1 MEEGRIIKALSGFY
15 YVQTENG
22 VVECRARGRFRKEG
36 TSPLVGDCVS
46 IVREQG
52 KGTVDTILPRRN
64 AFIRPAVANMDV
76 LVVLASCAIPQTEP
90 FLIDRILTI
99 AARQDVPCLVCVNK
113 DDLAPAAPLADIYR
127 KAGIP
132 TIVTSAATGEGIEAL
147 RAQIAGKFAVFTG
160 NSGVGKSSVL
170 NALAPELALP
180 VGEVSQKLGRG
191 RHTTRHIEL
200 FSLPGGTY
208 IADTPGFSSFDTDRM
223 DAIPEEELAQTALV
237 VRPEKDETFLRKNA
251 RLTAEGALATV
262 MRVKK
267 RALMR
272 ETALVTGYGRIGR
285 EMTARLCALGMFVIV
300 CARSEEQMR
309 MAHAAGAHPVPLA
322 QIAAAC
328 RQADVIINTI
338 PAHVLGDA
346 ALAETARDTP
356 IIELASAPYGLE
368 MQKAVKLGL
377 QVCVESGLPGRYAP
391 LDAGEALFDALTRAM
406 GTRKEDAQCAT

>member
-1 MEEGRIIKALSGFY
+1 MRLIAFGGDERMRGALLAAGRAGWETLHIEDAADVPDEMPPAQAVMLPWPRSFREERLISAKGGLERERVLALIPA
-15 YVQTENG
+15 
-22 VVECRARGRFRKEG
+22 CRA
-36 TSPLVGDCVS
+36 
-46 IVREQG
+46 
-52 KGTVDTILPRRN
+52 
-64 AFIRPAVANMDV
+64 
-76 LVVLASCAIPQTEP
+76 VLAGG
-90 FLIDRILTI
+90 
-99 AARQDVPCLVCVNK
+99 DVK
-113 DDLAPAAPLADIYR
+113 
-127 KAGIP
+127 
-132 TIVTSAATGEGIEAL
+132 
-147 RAQIAGKFAVFTG
+147 
-160 NSGVGKSSVL
+160 
-170 NALAPELALP
+170 
-180 VGEVSQKLGRG
+180 
-191 RHTTRHIEL
+191 
-200 FSLPGGTY
+200 
-208 IADTPGFSSFDTDRM
+208 
-223 DAIPEEELAQTALV
+223 EEELAQTALV

-322 QIAAAC
+322 QIAA
-328 RQADVIINTI
+328 
-338 PAHVLGDA
+338 HVLGDA

>member
-1 MEEGRIIKALSGFY
+1 MLPWPKSFREDKLVSAQGTLTRESVLARIPP
-15 YVQTENG
+15 
-22 VVECRARGRFRKEG
+22 CRA
-36 TSPLVGDCVS
+36 
-46 IVREQG
+46 
-52 KGTVDTILPRRN
+52 
-64 AFIRPAVANMDV
+64 
-76 LVVLASCAIPQTEP
+76 VLAGG
-90 FLIDRILTI
+90 
-99 AARQDVPCLVCVNK
+99 DV
-113 DDLAPAAPLADIYR
+113 ADEELPH
-127 KAGIP
+127 A
-132 TIVTSAATGEGIEAL
+132 
-147 RAQIAGKFAVFTG
+147 AQI
-160 NSGVGKSSVL
+160 
-170 NALAPELALP
+170 
-180 VGEVSQKLGRG
+180 
-191 RHTTRHIEL
+191 
-200 FSLPGGTY
+200 
-208 IADTPGFSSFDTDRM
+208 
-223 DAIPEEELAQTALV
+223 
-237 VRPEKDETFLRKNA
+237 VRPEQNEAFLRKNA

-272 ETALVTGYGRIGR
+272 ETALVTGYGRIGQ

>member
-1 MEEGRIIKALSGFY
+1 MRLIAFGGDERMRGALLAAGRAGWETLHI
-15 YVQTENG
+15 E
-22 VVECRARGRFRKEG
+22 
-36 TSPLVGDCVS
+36 D
-46 IVREQG
+46 
-52 KGTVDTILPRRN
+52 
-64 AFIRPAVANMDV
+64 
-76 LVVLASCAIPQTEP
+76 
-90 FLIDRILTI
+90 
-99 AARQDVPCLVCVNK
+99 AADVP
-113 DDLAPAAPLADIYR
+113 DEMPPAQAVMLPWPSSFREERLISA
-127 KAGIP
+127 KAGGD
-132 TIVTSAATGEGIEAL
+132 V
-147 RAQIAGKFAVFTG
+147 K
-160 NSGVGKSSVL
+160 
-170 NALAPELALP
+170 
-180 VGEVSQKLGRG
+180 
-191 RHTTRHIEL
+191 
-200 FSLPGGTY
+200 
-208 IADTPGFSSFDTDRM
+208 
-223 DAIPEEELAQTALV
+223 EEELAQTALV

-272 ETALVTGYGRIGR
+272 ETALVTGYGRIGQ